1 MDEAERE
8 DILRVRIAALS
19 PDRFE
24 QFVYELAHR
33 EDPKV
38 ERLKAPDGGADTVLP
53 RGDGTAERVW
63 QAKRY
68 PKQINWSE
76 CEKSLSDAI
85 SNWKPDRVT
94 FVFPRDLSKRPRKSF
109 DTRLVGRPEAAA
121 KKVTVDHWNLSRIV
135 QLLGRHRDIADRF
148 WPDLEGQTDKLD
160 RVIKAGG
167 RLESSQDLVERAE
180 AIADFGER
188 DVNFRSQFNVG
199 GPDSETPNFDNLPY
213 MMIEIRGER
222 SRVQIA
228 TWVRDGAEVAR
239 PTLSFN
245 DDDAGEAARAA
256 AVRKLAVGEAAT
268 VTEGFSVAVVAPDI
282 VKELTRDGALG
293 PGSFDL
299 VPGEPLTVCLE
310 IDVDGETLS
319 YALPLRPV
327 PPPPGANAGWAAI
340 VGRTLVELNFTLLAK
355 PAIRASV
362 GLRGDLEG
370 TAAERAEAATLVYA
384 FYAHDAIRIRSDVL
398 FPGGDNVISGDF
410 EKFGEPSFPADMAV
424 LRDIFRDIAYIEA
437 QLGIALPLPP
447 AMSAEDADAAATI
460 AQVLRTG
467 EGSATFQAIDATVEN
482 PSAALNIVDQ
492 LAEQGSTVETVTYPL
507 FGKTISLG
515 PADYPI
521 PELKLVKFVALGTK
535 PDAPV
540 RVRLEPL
547 GDGEVTYRLRR

>member
-8 DILRVRIAALS
+8 DILRIRIAALS

-33 EDPKV
+33 ENPKV

-68 PKQINWSE
+68 PTQIGWAE

-94 FVFPRDLSKRPRKSF
+94 FVFPRDLSKHPRKSF
-109 DTRLVGRPEAAA
+109 DTRLVGHPDAVAN
-121 KKVTVDHWNLSRIV
+121 KVTVDHWNLSRIV
-135 QLLGRHRDIADRF
+135 QILGRHRDIAHRF
-148 WPDLEGQTDKLD
+148 WPDLERQTDKLD

-167 RLESSQDLVERAE
+167 KLESGQDLVERAE
-180 AIADFGER
+180 ALADYGER
-188 DVNFRSQFNVG
+188 DVNFRSQFNFG
-199 GPDSETPNFDNLPY
+199 GSDSETVNFDNLPY
-213 MMIEIRGER
+213 MAIEIRGER

-245 DDDAGEAARAA
+245 DDDAGEAARTA
-256 AVRKLAVGEAAT
+256 AVRKLAAGETAT

-282 VKELTRDGALG
+282 VKELTKDGAFG

-319 YALPLRPV
+319 YTLPLRPV
-327 PPPPGANAGWAAI
+327 PGANAGWAAF
-340 VGRTLVELNFTLLAK
+340 VGRTLVELNFTLLEK

-370 TAAERAEAATLVYA
+370 TAAERAEAAALVHG

-398 FPGGDNVISGDF
+398 FPSGDNVIAGDF

-424 LRDIFRDIAYIEA
+424 LRDIFRDIAYIEE
-437 QLGIALPLPP
+437 QLGITLPLPP
-447 AMSAEDADAAATI
+447 AMSTEDVDAAATI

-467 EGSATFQAIDATVEN
+467 EGSATFQAIEATVEN
-482 PSAALNIVDQ
+482 PSTALNIADQ
-492 LAEQGSTVETVTYPL
+492 FA
-507 FGKTISLG
+507 
-515 PADYPI
+515 A
-521 PELKLVKFVALGTK
+521 
-535 PDAPV
+535 
-540 RVRLEPL
+540 
-547 GDGEVTYRLRR
+547 